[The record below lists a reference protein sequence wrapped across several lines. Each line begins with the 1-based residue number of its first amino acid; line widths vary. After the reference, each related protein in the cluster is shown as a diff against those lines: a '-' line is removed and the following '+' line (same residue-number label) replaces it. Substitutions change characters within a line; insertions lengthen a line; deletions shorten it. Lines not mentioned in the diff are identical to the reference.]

1 MKRRPSITLGAR
13 ALLGAALALAC
24 ACGNADLIA
33 PEPLAVADTS
43 PSNGAL
49 VAAGDTPIVVTF
61 TDDVDEATLDAS
73 VTLDET
79 SPAGLPIASVPLTRE
94 SYADA
99 TYTVVFRAAA
109 LEGGRTFRLVV
120 HRDPLRATS
129 GAALRAD
136 VVRAFQTAP

>member
-99 TYTVVFRAAA
+99 TYTVPTSSARSRPHPDPRDRSSP
-109 LEGGRTFRLVV
+109 GRRGTTRRSDPE
-120 HRDPLRATS
+120 HR
-129 GAALRAD
+129 
-136 VVRAFQTAP
+136 